1 MLSSKENI
9 GIFFGILAFFLF
21 ATTDVAQKY
30 ATIYHSVFQ
39 IMLFRYLFLLI
50 ISLIEA
56 KRKKNQQVWKTK
68 NLKMQLLR
76 SLSSILETAF
86 FVTSFRYLSL
96 GDVHSVAALSPII
109 VVALSIIFLKEFVD
123 KRIWFAIFFG
133 FIGVLIILRPGF
145 DVFNFKSLI
154 PLGAA
159 FTFAIYQILTKKV
172 SEVDKDE
179 TSLFFTSLFGVI
191 TMVILAS
198 IYWVDFI
205 FISYFL
211 LPLIGIMMSL
221 AHYSLI
227 IALARAPA
235 NKIQPFHFS
244 LIFWAIIY
252 GFVFYNDVPDIP
264 TVFGALIIAL
274 AGIYIIN
281 QQRKIRSI

>member
-9 GIFFGILAFFLF
+9 GIFFGIIAFFLF

-39 IMLFRYLFLLI
+39 IMLFRYLFLFI
-50 ISLIEA
+50 IAIIEA
-56 KRKKNQQVWKTK
+56 KRKKNVRVWKTN
-68 NLKMQLLR
+68 NLKLQLIR
-76 SLSSILETAF
+76 SLCSILETAF

-123 KRIWFAIFFG
+123 KKIWFAIFFG

-252 GFVFYNDVPDIP
+252 GFVFYNDVPDMP

-274 AGIYIIN
+274 SGIYIIH
-281 QQRKIRSI
+281 QQRKNQ

>member
-9 GIFFGILAFFLF
+9 GIFFGIIAFFLF

-30 ATIYHSVFQ
+30 ATIYHSIFQ
-39 IMLFRYLFLLI
+39 IMLFRYLFLFI
-50 ISLIEA
+50 IAIIEA
-56 KRKKNQQVWKTK
+56 KRKKNVRVWKTN
-68 NLKMQLLR
+68 NLKLQLIR
-76 SLSSILETAF
+76 SLCSILETAF

-123 KRIWFAIFFG
+123 KKIWFAIFFG

-252 GFVFYNDVPDIP
+252 GFVFYNDVPDVP

-274 AGIYIIN
+274 SGIYIIH
-281 QQRKIRSI
+281 QQRKNK

>member
-9 GIFFGILAFFLF
+9 GIFFGIIAFFLF

-30 ATIYHSVFQ
+30 ATIYHSIFQ
-39 IMLFRYLFLLI
+39 IMLFRYLFLFI
-50 ISLIEA
+50 IAIIEA
-56 KRKKNQQVWKTK
+56 KRKKNVRVWETN
-68 NLKMQLLR
+68 NLKLQLIR
-76 SLSSILETAF
+76 SLCSILETAF
-86 FVTSFRYLSL
+86 FVTSFRYLPL

-145 DVFNFKSLI
+145 DVFNVKSLI

-211 LPLIGIMMSL
+211 LPLIGVMMSL

-252 GFVFYNDVPDIP
+252 GFVFYNDVPDVP

-274 AGIYIIN
+274 SGIYIIH
-281 QQRKIRSI
+281 QQRKNQ

>member
-9 GIFFGILAFFLF
+9 GIFFGILAFFIF

-56 KRKKNQQVWKTK
+56 KRKKNKYVWKTK

-86 FVTSFRYLSL
+86 FVTSFKYLPL

-123 KRIWFAIFFG
+123 KKIWFAIFFG

-145 DVFNFKSLI
+145 DVFSFKSLL

-159 FTFAIYQILTKKV
+159 AGFAVYQILTKKV
-172 SEVDKDE
+172 SEVDSDE
-179 TSLFFTSLFGVI
+179 TSLFFTSLFGVV
-191 TMVILAS
+191 TMTVLAS

-205 FISYFL
+205 FLSYFL

-227 IALARAPA
+227 IGLARAPA
-235 NKIQPFHFS
+235 NKIQPFHFT

-252 GFVFYNDVPDIP
+252 GFIFYGDVPDVP
-264 TVFGALIIAL
+264 TIIGAIIIACS
-274 AGIYIIN
+274 GIYIIN
-281 QQRKIRSI
+281 QQRKV

>member
-9 GIFFGILAFFLF
+9 GIFFGIIAFFLF

-39 IMLFRYLFLLI
+39 IMLFRYLFLFI
-50 ISLIEA
+50 IAIIEA
-56 KRKKNQQVWKTK
+56 KRKKNVRVWKTN
-68 NLKMQLLR
+68 NLKLQLIR
-76 SLSSILETAF
+76 SLCSILETAF
-86 FVTSFRYLSL
+86 FVTSFRYLTL

-191 TMVILAS
+191 TMAILAS

-252 GFVFYNDVPDIP
+252 GFVFYNDVPDVP

-274 AGIYIIN
+274 SGIYIIH
-281 QQRKIRSI
+281 QQRKNK

>member
-1 MLSSKENI
+1 MLSSKESI

-30 ATIYHSVFQ
+30 ATIYHSIFQ
-39 IMLFRYLFLLI
+39 IMLFRYLFLFI
-50 ISLIEA
+50 IAIIEA
-56 KRKKNQQVWKTK
+56 KRKKNARVWKTK
-68 NLKMQLLR
+68 NLKLQLIR
-76 SLSSILETAF
+76 SLCSVLETAF
-86 FVTSFRYLSL
+86 FVTSFRYLPL

-109 VVALSIIFLKEFVD
+109 VVALSIVFLKEFVD

-191 TMVILAS
+191 TMAILAS

-274 AGIYIIN
+274 AGIYIIH
-281 QQRKIRSI
+281 QQRKTKKI

>member
-1 MLSSKENI
+1 MRRKE
-9 GIFFGILAFFLF
+9 
-21 ATTDVAQKY
+21 
-30 ATIYHSVFQ
+30 
-39 IMLFRYLFLLI
+39 
-50 ISLIEA
+50 
-56 KRKKNQQVWKTK
+56 KKNVRVWKTN
-68 NLKMQLLR
+68 NLKLQLIR
-76 SLSSILETAF
+76 SLCSILETAF

-123 KRIWFAIFFG
+123 KKIWFAIFFG

-252 GFVFYNDVPDIP
+252 GFVFYNDVPDVP

-274 AGIYIIN
+274 SGIYIIH
-281 QQRKIRSI
+281 QQRKNQ

>member
-1 MLSSKENI
+1 MLSSKENV

-39 IMLFRYLFLLI
+39 IMLFRYLFLFI
-50 ISLIEA
+50 IAIIEA
-56 KRKKNQQVWKTK
+56 KRKKNVRVWETN
-68 NLKMQLLR
+68 NLKLQLIR
-76 SLSSILETAF
+76 SLCSILETAF
-86 FVTSFRYLSL
+86 FVTSFRYLPL

-145 DVFNFKSLI
+145 DVFNVKSLI

-191 TMVILAS
+191 TMTVLAS

-227 IALARAPA
+227 IGLARAPA

-252 GFVFYNDVPDIP
+252 GFVFYNDVPDVP
-264 TVFGALIIAL
+264 TVVGALIIAL
-274 AGIYIIN
+274 AGIYIIH
-281 QQRKIRSI
+281 QQRKTQQI

>member
-9 GIFFGILAFFLF
+9 GIFFGILAFFIF
-21 ATTDVAQKY
+21 ASTDVAQKY

-56 KRKKNQQVWKTK
+56 KRKKNKYVWKTK
-68 NLKMQLLR
+68 NLKIQLLR

-86 FVTSFRYLSL
+86 FVTSFRYLPL

-123 KRIWFAIFFG
+123 KKIWFAIFFG

-145 DVFNFKSLI
+145 DVFSFKSLL

-159 FTFAIYQILTKKV
+159 TGFAVYQILTKKV
-172 SEVDKDE
+172 SEVDSDE
-179 TSLFFTSLFGVI
+179 TSLFFTSLFGVV
-191 TMVILAS
+191 TMTVLAS

-205 FISYFL
+205 FLSYFL

-227 IALARAPA
+227 IGLARAPA
-235 NKIQPFHFS
+235 NKIQPFHFT

-252 GFVFYNDVPDIP
+252 GFMFYGDVPDVP
-264 TVFGALIIAL
+264 TIIGATIIACS
-274 AGIYIIN
+274 GIYIIN
-281 QQRKIRSI
+281 QQRKV

>member
-86 FVTSFRYLSL
+86 FVTSFKYLPL
-96 GDVHSVAALSPII
+96 GDAHSVAALSPII

-123 KRIWFAIFFG
+123 KKIWFAIFFG

-145 DVFNFKSLI
+145 EVFSFKALL

-159 FTFAIYQILTKKV
+159 LGFAVYQILTKKV
-172 SEVDKDE
+172 SEYDSDE
-179 TSLFFTSLFGVI
+179 TSLFFTSLFGVVV
-191 TMVILAS
+191 MLVLAS
-198 IYWVDFI
+198 IFWVDFI
-205 FISYFL
+205 LLSYFL

-221 AHYSLI
+221 AHYCLI
-227 IALARAPA
+227 IGLARAPA
-235 NKIQPFHFS
+235 NKIQPFHFT

-252 GFVFYNDVPDIP
+252 GFVFYEDVPDLP
-264 TVFGALIIAL
+264 TIIGASIIVCS
-274 AGIYIIN
+274 GIYIIYK
-281 QQRKIRSI
+281 QRN

>member
-86 FVTSFRYLSL
+86 FVTSFKYLPL
-96 GDVHSVAALSPII
+96 GDAHSVAALSPII

-123 KRIWFAIFFG
+123 KKIWFAIFFG

-145 DVFNFKSLI
+145 EVFSFKALL

-159 FTFAIYQILTKKV
+159 LGFAVYQILTKKV
-172 SEVDKDE
+172 SEYDSNE
-179 TSLFFTSLFGVI
+179 TSLFFTSLFGVVV
-191 TMVILAS
+191 MLVLAS
-198 IYWVDFI
+198 IFWVDFI
-205 FISYFL
+205 LLSYFL

-221 AHYSLI
+221 AQYCLI
-227 IALARAPA
+227 IGLAKAPA
-235 NKIQPFHFS
+235 NKIQPFHFT

-252 GFVFYNDVPDIP
+252 GFVFYEDVPDLP
-264 TVFGALIIAL
+264 TIIGASIIVCS
-274 AGIYIIN
+274 GIYIIHK
-281 QQRKIRSI
+281 QRN

>member
-9 GIFFGILAFFLF
+9 GIFFGIIAFFLF

-39 IMLFRYLFLLI
+39 IMLFRYLFLFI
-50 ISLIEA
+50 IAIIEA
-56 KRKKNQQVWKTK
+56 KRKKNVHVWKTN
-68 NLKMQLLR
+68 NLKLQLIR
-76 SLSSILETAF
+76 SLCSILETAF
-86 FVTSFRYLSL
+86 FVTSFRYLTL

-191 TMVILAS
+191 TMTFLAS

-211 LPLIGIMMSL
+211 LPLIGVMMSL

-252 GFVFYNDVPDIP
+252 GFVFYNDVPDVP
-264 TVFGALIIAL
+264 TIVGALIIAL
-274 AGIYIIN
+274 SGIYIIR
-281 QQRKIRSI
+281 QQRKTQQT

>member
-9 GIFFGILAFFLF
+9 GIFFGIIAFFLF

-39 IMLFRYLFLLI
+39 IMLFRYLFLFI
-50 ISLIEA
+50 IAIIEA
-56 KRKKNQQVWKTK
+56 KRKKNVRVWKTN
-68 NLKMQLLR
+68 NLKLQLIR
-76 SLSSILETAF
+76 SLCSILETAF

-123 KRIWFAIFFG
+123 KKIWFAIFFG

-227 IALARAPA
+227 IALGRAPA

-252 GFVFYNDVPDIP
+252 GFVFYNDVPDVP
-264 TVFGALIIAL
+264 TIVGALIIAL
-274 AGIYIIN
+274 SGIYIIH
-281 QQRKIRSI
+281 QQRKTQQT

>member
-9 GIFFGILAFFLF
+9 GIFFGIIAFFLF

-30 ATIYHSVFQ
+30 ATIYHSIFQ
-39 IMLFRYLFLLI
+39 IMLFRYLFLFI
-50 ISLIEA
+50 IAIIEA
-56 KRKKNQQVWKTK
+56 KRKKNVRVWKTN
-68 NLKMQLLR
+68 NLKLQLIR
-76 SLSSILETAF
+76 SLCSILETAF

-123 KRIWFAIFFG
+123 KKIWFAIFFG

-211 LPLIGIMMSL
+211 LPLIGVMMSL

-252 GFVFYNDVPDIP
+252 GFVFYNDVPDVP

-274 AGIYIIN
+274 SGIYIIH
-281 QQRKIRSI
+281 QQRENQ

>member
-9 GIFFGILAFFLF
+9 GIFFGIIAFFLF

-39 IMLFRYLFLLI
+39 IMLFRYLFLFI
-50 ISLIEA
+50 IAIIEA
-56 KRKKNQQVWKTK
+56 KRKKNVHVWKTN
-68 NLKMQLLR
+68 NLKLQLIR
-76 SLSSILETAF
+76 SLCSILETAF
-86 FVTSFRYLSL
+86 FVTSFRYLTL

-191 TMVILAS
+191 TMTVLAS

-227 IALARAPA
+227 IGLARAPA

-252 GFVFYNDVPDIP
+252 GFVFYNDVPDVP
-264 TVFGALIIAL
+264 TVVGALIIAL
-274 AGIYIIN
+274 AGIYIIH
-281 QQRKIRSI
+281 QQRKIQQI

>member
-1 MLSSKENI
+1 MISSKENI

-86 FVTSFRYLSL
+86 FVTSFKYLPL
-96 GDVHSVAALSPII
+96 GDAHSVAALSPII

-123 KRIWFAIFFG
+123 KKIWFAIFFG
-133 FIGVLIILRPGF
+133 FVGVLIILRPGF
-145 DVFNFKSLI
+145 EVFSFKALL

-159 FTFAIYQILTKKV
+159 LGFAVYQILTKKV
-172 SEVDKDE
+172 SEYDSDE
-179 TSLFFTSLFGVI
+179 TSLFFTSLFGVLV
-191 TMVILAS
+191 MLVLAS

-205 FISYFL
+205 LLSYFL

-221 AHYSLI
+221 AHYCLI
-227 IALARAPA
+227 IGLARAPA
-235 NKIQPFHFS
+235 NKIQPFHFT

-252 GFVFYNDVPDIP
+252 GFVFYEDVPDLP
-264 TVFGALIIAL
+264 TIIGASIIVCS
-274 AGIYIIN
+274 GIYIIYK
-281 QQRKIRSI
+281 QRN

>member
-9 GIFFGILAFFLF
+9 GIFFGIIAFFLF

-30 ATIYHSVFQ
+30 ATIYHSIFQ
-39 IMLFRYLFLLI
+39 IMLFRYLFLFI
-50 ISLIEA
+50 IAIIEA
-56 KRKKNQQVWKTK
+56 KRKKNVRVWKTN
-68 NLKMQLLR
+68 NLKLQLIR
-76 SLSSILETAF
+76 SLCSILETAF
-86 FVTSFRYLSL
+86 FVTSFRYLTL

-123 KRIWFAIFFG
+123 KKIWFAIFFG

-252 GFVFYNDVPDIP
+252 GFVFYSDVPDIP
-264 TVFGALIIAL
+264 TVVGALIIAL
-274 AGIYIIN
+274 AGIYIIH
-281 QQRKIRSI
+281 QQRQTQKF

>member
-1 MLSSKENI
+1 MISSKENI

-86 FVTSFRYLSL
+86 FVTSFKYLPL
-96 GDVHSVAALSPII
+96 GDAHSVAALSPII

-123 KRIWFAIFFG
+123 KKIWFAIFFG

-145 DVFNFKSLI
+145 EVFSFKALL

-159 FTFAIYQILTKKV
+159 LGFAVYQILTKKV
-172 SEVDKDE
+172 SEYDSDE
-179 TSLFFTSLFGVI
+179 TSLFFTSLFGVVV
-191 TMVILAS
+191 MLVLAS
-198 IYWVDFI
+198 IFWVDFI
-205 FISYFL
+205 LLSYFL

-221 AHYSLI
+221 AHYCLI
-227 IALARAPA
+227 IGLARAPA
-235 NKIQPFHFS
+235 NKIQPFHFT

-252 GFVFYNDVPDIP
+252 GFLFYEDVPDLP
-264 TVFGALIIAL
+264 TIIGASIIVCS
-274 AGIYIIN
+274 GIYIIYK
-281 QQRKIRSI
+281 QRN

>member
-9 GIFFGILAFFLF
+9 GIFFGIIAFFLF

-39 IMLFRYLFLLI
+39 IMLFRYLFLFI
-50 ISLIEA
+50 IAIIEA
-56 KRKKNQQVWKTK
+56 KRKKNVHVWKTN
-68 NLKMQLLR
+68 NLKLQLIR
-76 SLSSILETAF
+76 SLCSILETAF
-86 FVTSFRYLSL
+86 FVTSFRYLPL

-191 TMVILAS
+191 TMAILAS

-252 GFVFYNDVPDIP
+252 GFVFYNDVPDVP
-264 TVFGALIIAL
+264 TIVGALIIAL
-274 AGIYIIN
+274 SGIYIIR
-281 QQRKIRSI
+281 QQRKTQQT

>member
-9 GIFFGILAFFLF
+9 GIFFGIIAFFLF

-39 IMLFRYLFLLI
+39 IMLFRYLFLFI
-50 ISLIEA
+50 IAIIEA
-56 KRKKNQQVWKTK
+56 KRKKNVHVWKTN
-68 NLKMQLLR
+68 NLKLQLIR
-76 SLSSILETAF
+76 SLCSILETAF

-123 KRIWFAIFFG
+123 KKIWFAIFFG

-252 GFVFYNDVPDIP
+252 GFVFYNDVPDVP
-264 TVFGALIIAL
+264 TIVGALIIAL
-274 AGIYIIN
+274 SGIYIIH
-281 QQRKIRSI
+281 QQRKTQQT

>member
-1 MLSSKENI
+1 MLSSKESI

-30 ATIYHSVFQ
+30 ATIYHSIFQ
-39 IMLFRYLFLLI
+39 IMLFRYLFLFI
-50 ISLIEA
+50 IAIIEA
-56 KRKKNQQVWKTK
+56 KRKKNARVWKTK
-68 NLKMQLLR
+68 NLKLQLIR
-76 SLSSILETAF
+76 SLCSVLETAF
-86 FVTSFRYLSL
+86 FVTSFRYLTL

-133 FIGVLIILRPGF
+133 FIGVLIILRTGF

-191 TMVILAS
+191 TMAILAS

-211 LPLIGIMMSL
+211 LPLIGVMMSF

-252 GFVFYNDVPDIP
+252 GFVFYNDVPDVP
-264 TVFGALIIAL
+264 TIVGALIIAL
-274 AGIYIIN
+274 SGIYIIR
-281 QQRKIRSI
+281 QQRKTQQT

>member
-1 MLSSKENI
+1 MLSSKENV

-39 IMLFRYLFLLI
+39 IMLFRYLFLFI
-50 ISLIEA
+50 IAIIEA
-56 KRKKNQQVWKTK
+56 KRKKNVRVWETN
-68 NLKMQLLR
+68 NLKLQLIR
-76 SLSSILETAF
+76 SLCSILETAF
-86 FVTSFRYLSL
+86 FVTSFRYLPL

-191 TMVILAS
+191 TMTVLAS

-227 IALARAPA
+227 IGLARAPA

-252 GFVFYNDVPDIP
+252 GFVFYEDVPDLP
-264 TVFGALIIAL
+264 TIIGASIIVCS
-274 AGIYIIN
+274 GIYIIHK
-281 QQRKIRSI
+281 QRN

>member
-1 MLSSKENI
+1 MLSSKENV

-39 IMLFRYLFLLI
+39 IMLFRYLFLFI
-50 ISLIEA
+50 IAIIEA
-56 KRKKNQQVWKTK
+56 KRKKNVRVWETN
-68 NLKMQLLR
+68 NLKLQLIR
-76 SLSSILETAF
+76 SLCSILETAF
-86 FVTSFRYLSL
+86 FVTSFRYLPL

-145 DVFNFKSLI
+145 DVFNVKSLI

-191 TMVILAS
+191 TMTVLAS

-227 IALARAPA
+227 IGLARAPA

-252 GFVFYNDVPDIP
+252 GFVFYNDVPDVP
-264 TVFGALIIAL
+264 TVVGALIIAL
-274 AGIYIIN
+274 AGIYIIH
-281 QQRKIRSI
+281 QQRKIQQI

>member
-9 GIFFGILAFFLF
+9 GIFFGIIAFFLF

-39 IMLFRYLFLLI
+39 IMLFRYLFLFI
-50 ISLIEA
+50 IAIIEA
-56 KRKKNQQVWKTK
+56 KRKKNVHVWKTN
-68 NLKMQLLR
+68 NLKLQLIR
-76 SLSSILETAF
+76 SLCSILETAF
-86 FVTSFRYLSL
+86 FVTSFRYLTL

-191 TMVILAS
+191 TMAILAS

-211 LPLIGIMMSL
+211 LPLIGVMMSF

-252 GFVFYNDVPDIP
+252 GFVFNNDVPDFP
-264 TVFGALIIAL
+264 TIDGALIIAL
-274 AGIYIIN
+274 SGIYIIH
-281 QQRKIRSI
+281 QQRKTKQI

>member
-9 GIFFGILAFFLF
+9 GIFFGIIAFFLF

-30 ATIYHSVFQ
+30 ATIYHSIFQ
-39 IMLFRYLFLLI
+39 IMLFRYLFLFI
-50 ISLIEA
+50 IAIIEA
-56 KRKKNQQVWKTK
+56 KRKKNVRVWKTN
-68 NLKMQLLR
+68 NLKLQLIR
-76 SLSSILETAF
+76 SLCSILETAF
-86 FVTSFRYLSL
+86 FVTSFRYLPL

-252 GFVFYNDVPDIP
+252 GFVFYNDVPDVP

-274 AGIYIIN
+274 SGIYIIH
-281 QQRKIRSI
+281 QQRKNK

>member
-39 IMLFRYLFLLI
+39 IMLFRYLFLFI
-50 ISLIEA
+50 IAIIEA
-56 KRKKNQQVWKTK
+56 KRKKNVRVWETN
-68 NLKMQLLR
+68 NLKLQLIR
-76 SLSSILETAF
+76 SLCSILETAF
-86 FVTSFRYLSL
+86 FVTSFRYLPL

-191 TMVILAS
+191 TMTVLAS

-227 IALARAPA
+227 IGLARAPA

-264 TVFGALIIAL
+264 TVVGALIIAL
-274 AGIYIIN
+274 AGIYIIH
-281 QQRKIRSI
+281 QQRKTRQI

>member
-9 GIFFGILAFFLF
+9 GIFFGIIAFFLF

-39 IMLFRYLFLLI
+39 IMLFRYLFLFI
-50 ISLIEA
+50 IAIIEA
-56 KRKKNQQVWKTK
+56 KRKKNVHVWKTN
-68 NLKMQLLR
+68 NLKLQLIR
-76 SLSSILETAF
+76 SLCSILETAF
-86 FVTSFRYLSL
+86 FVTSFRYLTL

-191 TMVILAS
+191 TMAILAS

-227 IALARAPA
+227 IAIARAPA
-235 NKIQPFHFS
+235 NKIQPYHFS

-252 GFVFYNDVPDIP
+252 GFVFYNDVPDVP
-264 TVFGALIIAL
+264 TIVGALIIAL
-274 AGIYIIN
+274 SGIYIIH
-281 QQRKIRSI
+281 QQRKTQQT

>member
-86 FVTSFRYLSL
+86 FVTSFKYLPL
-96 GDVHSVAALSPII
+96 GDAHSVAALSPII

-123 KRIWFAIFFG
+123 KKIWFAIFFG

-145 DVFNFKSLI
+145 EVFSFKALL

-159 FTFAIYQILTKKV
+159 LGFAVYQILTKKV
-172 SEVDKDE
+172 SEYDSDE
-179 TSLFFTSLFGVI
+179 TSLFFTSLFGVVV
-191 TMVILAS
+191 MLVLAS
-198 IYWVDFI
+198 IFWVDFI
-205 FISYFL
+205 LLSYFL

-221 AHYSLI
+221 AHYCLI
-227 IALARAPA
+227 IGLAKAPA
-235 NKIQPFHFS
+235 NKIQPFHFT

-252 GFVFYNDVPDIP
+252 GFVFYEDVPDLP
-264 TVFGALIIAL
+264 TIIGASIIVCS
-274 AGIYIIN
+274 GIYIIHK
-281 QQRKIRSI
+281 QRN

>member
-1 MLSSKENI
+1 MLSSKESI

-30 ATIYHSVFQ
+30 ATIYHSIFQ
-39 IMLFRYLFLLI
+39 IMLFRYLFLFI
-50 ISLIEA
+50 IAIIEA
-56 KRKKNQQVWKTK
+56 KRKKNARVWKTK
-68 NLKMQLLR
+68 NLKLQLIR
-76 SLSSILETAF
+76 SLCSVLETAF
-86 FVTSFRYLSL
+86 FVTSFRYLPL

-191 TMVILAS
+191 TMTILAS

-274 AGIYIIN
+274 AGIYIIH
-281 QQRKIRSI
+281 QQRKTKKI

>member
-9 GIFFGILAFFLF
+9 GIFFGIIAFFLF

-30 ATIYHSVFQ
+30 ATIYHSIFQ
-39 IMLFRYLFLLI
+39 IMLFRYLFLFI
-50 ISLIEA
+50 IAIIEA
-56 KRKKNQQVWKTK
+56 KRKKNVRVWKTN
-68 NLKMQLLR
+68 NLKLQLIR
-76 SLSSILETAF
+76 SLCSILETAF

-123 KRIWFAIFFG
+123 KKIWFAIFFG

-211 LPLIGIMMSL
+211 LPLIGVMMSL

-252 GFVFYNDVPDIP
+252 GFVFYNDVPDVP

-274 AGIYIIN
+274 SGIYIIH
-281 QQRKIRSI
+281 QQRKNQ

>member
-9 GIFFGILAFFLF
+9 GIFFGIIAFFLF

-30 ATIYHSVFQ
+30 ATIYHSIFQ
-39 IMLFRYLFLLI
+39 IMLFRYLFLFI
-50 ISLIEA
+50 IAIIEA
-56 KRKKNQQVWKTK
+56 KRKKNVRVWKTN
-68 NLKMQLLR
+68 NLKLQLIR
-76 SLSSILETAF
+76 SLCSILETAF

-123 KRIWFAIFFG
+123 KKIWFAIFFG

-179 TSLFFTSLFGVI
+179 TSLFFTSLFGII
-191 TMVILAS
+191 TMTILAS

-211 LPLIGIMMSL
+211 LPLIGIMMSF

-252 GFVFYNDVPDIP
+252 GFVFYNDVPDVP

-274 AGIYIIN
+274 SGIYIIH
-281 QQRKIRSI
+281 QQRKNQ

>member
-1 MLSSKENI
+1 MLSSKESI

-30 ATIYHSVFQ
+30 ATIYHSIFQ
-39 IMLFRYLFLLI
+39 IMLFRYLFLFI
-50 ISLIEA
+50 IAIIEA
-56 KRKKNQQVWKTK
+56 KRKKNARVWKTK
-68 NLKMQLLR
+68 NLKLQLIR
-76 SLSSILETAF
+76 SLCSVLETAF
-86 FVTSFRYLSL
+86 FVTSFRYLPL

-109 VVALSIIFLKEFVD
+109 VVALSIVFLKEFVD

-191 TMVILAS
+191 TMAILAS

-264 TVFGALIIAL
+264 TVVGALIIAL
-274 AGIYIIN
+274 AGIYIIH
-281 QQRKIRSI
+281 QQRKTQKI

>member
-9 GIFFGILAFFLF
+9 GIFFGIIAFFLF

-30 ATIYHSVFQ
+30 ATIYHSIFQ
-39 IMLFRYLFLLI
+39 IMLFRYLFLFI
-50 ISLIEA
+50 IAIIEA
-56 KRKKNQQVWKTK
+56 KRKKNVRVWKTN
-68 NLKMQLLR
+68 NLKLQLIR
-76 SLSSILETAF
+76 SLCSVLETAF
-86 FVTSFRYLSL
+86 FVTSFRYLPL

-123 KRIWFAIFFG
+123 KKIWFAIFFG

-227 IALARAPA
+227 IALAIAPA

-252 GFVFYNDVPDIP
+252 GFVFYNDVPDVP
-264 TVFGALIIAL
+264 TIVGALIIAL
-274 AGIYIIN
+274 SGIYIIR
-281 QQRKIRSI
+281 QQRKTQQT

>member
-1 MLSSKENI
+1 MISSKENI

-86 FVTSFRYLSL
+86 FVTSFKYLPL
-96 GDVHSVAALSPII
+96 GDAHSVAALSPII

-123 KRIWFAIFFG
+123 KKIWFAIFFG

-145 DVFNFKSLI
+145 EVFSFKALL

-159 FTFAIYQILTKKV
+159 LGFAVYQILTKKV
-172 SEVDKDE
+172 SEYDSDE
-179 TSLFFTSLFGVI
+179 TSLFFTSLFGVVV
-191 TMVILAS
+191 MLVLAS
-198 IYWVDFI
+198 IFWVDFI
-205 FISYFL
+205 LLSYFL

-221 AHYSLI
+221 AHYCLI
-227 IALARAPA
+227 IGLARAPA
-235 NKIQPFHFS
+235 NKIQPFHFT

-252 GFVFYNDVPDIP
+252 GFVFYEDVPDLP
-264 TVFGALIIAL
+264 TIIGASIIVCS
-274 AGIYIIN
+274 GIYIIYK
-281 QQRKIRSI
+281 QRN

>member
-39 IMLFRYLFLLI
+39 IMLFRYLFLFI
-50 ISLIEA
+50 IAIIEA
-56 KRKKNQQVWKTK
+56 KRKKNVRVWETN
-68 NLKMQLLR
+68 NLKLQLIR
-76 SLSSILETAF
+76 SLCSVLETAF
-86 FVTSFRYLSL
+86 FVTSFRYLPL

-191 TMVILAS
+191 TMTVLAS

-227 IALARAPA
+227 IGLARAPA

-264 TVFGALIIAL
+264 TVVGALIIAL
-274 AGIYIIN
+274 AGIYIIH
-281 QQRKIRSI
+281 QQRKTRQI

>member
-1 MLSSKENI
+1 MCTHIIDFQNRKLCTFK
-9 GIFFGILAFFLF
+9 GTYG
-21 ATTDVAQKY
+21 
-30 ATIYHSVFQ
+30 SV
-39 IMLFRYLFLLI
+39 
-50 ISLIEA
+50 
-56 KRKKNQQVWKTK
+56 
-68 NLKMQLLR
+68 
-76 SLSSILETAF
+76 
-86 FVTSFRYLSL
+86 
-96 GDVHSVAALSPII
+96 
-109 VVALSIIFLKEFVD
+109 LKEFVD

-252 GFVFYNDVPDIP
+252 GFVFYNDVPDVP
-264 TVFGALIIAL
+264 TIVGALIIAL
-274 AGIYIIN
+274 SGIYIIH
-281 QQRKIRSI
+281 QQRKTQQT